1 MLEFIFYWLIISNAI
16 TPILCMDPDQASKG
30 ILTADLPISGADVP
44 IISTSTSPTKST
56 KAYSQVHM

>member
-1 MLEFIFYWLIISNAI
+1 
-16 TPILCMDPDQASKG
+16 MDPDQASKG